1 MQAPPTG
8 NEEPVRLATFNI
20 LSGRS
25 PDDGRVDVERFA
37 GAVRALDPDV
47 LALQEV
53 DRAQDRSGHAD
64 LTAVAA
70 EAMGSVE
77 HRFVAAL
84 SGTLGA
90 TWIAATGEEQP
101 DSAAY
106 GVALLSRYPV
116 SAWEVVRLPAL
127 PGRVPYRFHG
137 RRLPTLVSDEPRV
150 GVAAR
155 VATPLGGLTVVTTH
169 LSFLPGWNIVQL
181 RRLMR
186 ALSGN
191 PRLVLAGDLNMGPAA
206 ARRVTRLTSAA
217 TVATFPVEAP
227 VRQIDHVLVAGLP
240 AARSAGARVTGLSDH
255 LALVV
260 DW

>member
-1 MQAPPTG
+1 
-8 NEEPVRLATFNI
+8 VRLATFNI

-25 PDDGRVDVERFA
+25 PDDGRVDAERFA
-37 GAVRALDPDV
+37 DAVGALDADV

-53 DRAQDRSGHAD
+53 DRAQGRSGHAD

-70 EAMGSVE
+70 EAMGAVE

-84 SGTLGA
+84 SGTPGA

-127 PGRVPYRFHG
+127 PGRVPYRLHG
-137 RRLPTLVSDEPRV
+137 RHLPTLVSDEPRV
-150 GVAAR
+150 GVAVR
-155 VATPLGGLTVVTTH
+155 VDSPLGELTVATTH

-181 RRLMR
+181 RRLMA
-186 ALSGN
+186 ALRGIQ
-191 PRLVLAGDLNMGPAA
+191 RLVLAGDLNMGPAT
-206 ARRVTRLTSAA
+206 ARRVTRLESAA
-217 TVATFPVEAP
+217 TAATFPVGAP
-227 VRQIDHVLVAGLP
+227 VRQIDHVLVTGLP
-240 AARSAGARVTGLSDH
+240 AARSAAARATGLSDH
-255 LALVV
+255 CALVV